1 MAKNLR
7 HEMRDVIMSNFSE
20 HIDKHALKRDKGTD
34 NVVTSY
40 AQRNALLD
48 VTNVFCKWVKVA
60 HPEVKHIEDVTKDV
74 VADFGISRL
83 SSGVTQHTLDT
94 YRADLKKIGKLANQD
109 WSTERIKAQVSR
121 RENRGANDVISK
133 ADYNKILKYC
143 EENPSGSALAIRL
156 ERELG
161 VRVSDMAYGIRL
173 VNGSNFIQ
181 IRSKGGKI
189 LEREITP
196 NLREI
201 MRSNEFQSRMNDR
214 GGIDLPKDSSINRF
228 LNRVEDTLGIERHSF
243 HSLRRF
249 SAQEHYDEC
258 RNNGMTQREAL
269 RDTSVWLNHGEGR
282 EQMMIQSYIKNVW

>member
-7 HEMRDVIMSNFSE
+7 QQMRGVIMSSFSE
-20 HIDKHALKRDKGTD
+20 GIDKHALKRGNGTSK
-34 NVVTSY
+34 VVTSY
-40 AQRNALLD
+40 SQRNALLD
-48 VTNVFCKWVKVA
+48 VTNVFCKWVKEE
-60 HPEVKHIEDVTKDV
+60 HPEVRNISDVTSDI
-74 VADFGISRL
+74 VADFGFSRL
-83 SSGVTQHTLDT
+83 GDHLSQHTLDT
-94 YRADLKKIGKLANQD
+94 YRANLKKIGGLVGAD
-109 WSTERIKAQVSR
+109 WSTERIKARIDKVD
-121 RENRGANDVISK
+121 NRGANDVISK
-133 ADYNKILKYC
+133 ADYDKILAYC
-143 EENPSGSALAIRL
+143 EENPSGSALAIQL

-173 VNGSNFIQ
+173 VEGSNFIQ
-181 IRSKGGKI
+181 IRCKGGKL
-189 LEREITP
+189 LERPINA
-196 NLREI
+196 NLRQI
-201 MRSNEFQSRMNDR
+201 MRSSEFQKRMNEK
-214 GGIDLPKDSSINRF
+214 GGLDLPKDSSINRF